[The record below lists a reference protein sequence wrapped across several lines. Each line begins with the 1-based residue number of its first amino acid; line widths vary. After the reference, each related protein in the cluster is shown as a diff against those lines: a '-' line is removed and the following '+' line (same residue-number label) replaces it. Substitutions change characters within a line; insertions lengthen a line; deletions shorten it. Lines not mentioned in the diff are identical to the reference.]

1 MRRIR
6 RKLGLLLSCLAATA
20 LAGLS
25 WAGVEK
31 RATSEPRLA
40 EAPVAQGRPV
50 PFRSFLTS
58 EQMTAI
64 RGGLSVDRQDRAAVA
79 AFFDAH
85 YTPNLSV
92 PSGWVGDV
100 DTCNAGSTSQ
110 AYIDATID
118 LVNFYRAMVGL
129 PSVTNQV
136 SDNSG
141 AQEAALM
148 MSANGMLDH
157 EPPNTWDCYTVAGD
171 NSAYESNLALGA
183 AGPDAIELYM
193 EDPGTFNYPVGHR
206 RWILYPVQGAM
217 GTGSLPSSSRGSYSA
232 ANALDV
238 FGPTVSRPSTPVAVT
253 WPPEGFVPY
262 PLVYD
267 RWSFALNT
275 FFTSVE
281 YTSASVTMT
290 HDGSPIDLTVLDL
303 FPDPVK
309 FPDSYLGDK
318 TIVWE
323 PDLSGIDIEPGMS
336 DTTVTVTVSGITH
349 GTTTSMTYDV
359 TIFDPATEATEIF
372 SDGFES
378 GGTSAW
384 I

>member
-1 MRRIR
+1 MRWMMKI
-6 RKLGLLLSCLAATA
+6 LGLSVLASAA
-20 LAGLS
+20 AGLS
-25 WAGVEK
+25 GLGAEEHTPK
-31 RATSEPRLA
+31 EARLG
-40 EAPVAQGRPV
+40 EAPIAQGRPV

-64 RGGLSVDRQDRAAVA
+64 RGGLSVDRQDRSAVA

-85 YTPNLSV
+85 YTSNLSV

-157 EPPNTWDCYTVAGD
+157 EPDNTWDCYTAAGD

-183 AGPDAIELYM
+183 AGPDAIELYID
-193 EDPGTFNYPVGHR
+193 DPGTFNYYVGHR
-206 RWILYPVQGAM
+206 RWILHPVRSAM

-232 ANALDV
+232 ANALDI

-275 FFTSVE
+275 SSSVD
-281 YTSASVTMT
+281 YSGATVSMT
-290 HDGSPIDLTVLDL
+290 HDGSPLDLTVLAL
-303 FPDPVK
+303 YPPDPYFV
-309 FPDSYLGDK
+309 GDD

-336 DTTVTVTVSGITH
+336 DTTITVSISGISGATP
-349 GTTTSMTYDV
+349 TSMTYDV